1 MAQPTVSAGRK
12 RADVINDYEG
22 FVRKFEQKK
31 TTDDCMTPPAVYEVV
46 ADYVA
51 ERYWLD
57 KSSFVRPFWPGAD
70 YKTFDYKPGQVVVD
84 NPPFSILSKIVAWYE
99 EKGIDF
105 FLFAPGLTAMGFARL
120 PGRTVIFSDADIV
133 YDNGANVLTAFVT
146 SLEPENI
153 AVADPVLCARVTDAV
168 RRTLEEKRETAL
180 PVYTYPHHI
189 VTGALLQKYAH
200 HGVPVLIRRED
211 AVFVRKLDA
220 QAAYKK
226 VIFGGG
232 LLLSERAA
240 AERAAA
246 ERAAAERA
254 AAHIWA
260 LSDREKEIVKSL
272 GGEKD
277 A

>member
-246 ERAAAERA
+246 
-254 AAHIWA
+254 HIWA